1 MTSSFPPSPGGFPA
15 PPPEPGPP
23 PTLTSQVPVPTV
35 PAPYVF
41 QGAAAGQP
49 QSPAHRMKRS
59 GLEIAS
65 IVLTI
70 VALIVAAACL
80 GVPAVQGYGNE
91 YGFLYYGLVPILL
104 VIGLVMLIRR
114 RPTSMVLAAALPL
127 LMLVRGLFWS
137 HIYSL
142 YSSAVD
148 PIYLSLMVSL
158 CVAGFITC
166 FAGARMFNGRPVSV
180 SCGLAVAEALGV
192 YALWQIIGMIVHISY
207 WGDSCFEIWF
217 NLVSGCDWI
226 YNRSFIDNHVVLLF
240 LIIATITSA
249 LSVVA
254 GLMKRSRI
262 FMVVTAVG
270 AVFSVFMP
278 IFYYFIFIFFH
289 HGFVIEAIMAAV
301 IVGAALFA
309 LALMPLRRSGAEW
322 FAGRWEPRVRQPVSH
337 QVAFVAV
344 PVAGQYA
351 GQYAG
356 GQPAPVV
363 GAPVSPQVA
372 ALLPSTAPTFWISFF
387 FGLFGL
393 IPMSMANSMAARLGA
408 VTNQYNHAFLKGWLI
423 GMAAWIACYVL
434 VFVLIMSSG
443 Y

>member
-1 MTSSFPPSPGGFPA
+1 MTSSFPPPPGGFPA

-23 PTLTSQVPVPTV
+23 PALTSQVPVPMAPV
-35 PAPYVF
+35 PYAF

-65 IVLTI
+65 IVLTV

-91 YGFLYYGLVPILL
+91 YGFLYYGLVPVLL

-148 PIYLSLMVSL
+148 PIYLSLMVFL
-158 CVAGFITC
+158 CVVGFITC

-192 YALWQIIGMIVHISY
+192 YALWQIIGMIIHISEWMY
-207 WGDSCFEIWF
+207 SCFEKWF
-217 NLVSGCDWI
+217 TLISGCNEI
-226 YNRSFIDNHVVLLF
+226 YYESFIDYPIILLF
-240 LIIATITSA
+240 LVIVIVAST
-249 LSVVA
+249 LSVVV
-254 GLMKRSRI
+254 GLLKRSRVLMI
-262 FMVVTAVG
+262 VAAAGASFFVVVST
-270 AVFSVFMP
+270 
-278 IFYYFIFIFFH
+278 FYYFILILFH
-289 HGFVIEAIMAAV
+289 SGFVMEIFMEAV
-301 IVGAALFA
+301 IVSAALFA
-309 LALMPLRRSGAEW
+309 LALMPLRRSAADW
-322 FAGRWEPRVRQPVSH
+322 FAGRWEPRVRQPASH
-337 QVAFVAV
+337 QVAFVAA
-344 PVAGQYA
+344 PVAGQYP
-351 GQYAG
+351 G

-434 VFVLIMSSG
+434 VFVLIVSSG

>member
-1 MTSSFPPSPGGFPA
+1 MTSSFPPPTGGFPA
-15 PPPEPGPP
+15 PPPEPGLP
-23 PTLTSQVPVPTV
+23 PTLTSQVPVPMA

-49 QSPAHRMKRS
+49 PSPAHRMKRS

-65 IVLTI
+65 IVLTV

-104 VIGLVMLIRR
+104 AIGLIMLIRR

-127 LMLVRGLFWS
+127 LTLVRELFW
-137 HIYSL
+137 L
-142 YSSAVD
+142 YTGA
-148 PIYLSLMVSL
+148 IYLFLMMASL
-158 CVAGFITC
+158 CVVGFITC

-180 SCGLAVAEALGV
+180 SCGLAVAEALGA
-192 YALWQIIGMIVHISY
+192 YALWQTIGMIFHISD
-207 WGDSCFEIWF
+207 WRDSCFEIWF
-217 NLVSGCDWI
+217 HLISSCNWI
-226 YNRSFIDNHVVLLF
+226 YGVLFIDHPIVLLF
-240 LIIATITSA
+240 LIIVIVASI
-249 LSVVA
+249 LSVVT
-254 GLMKRSRI
+254 GLLKRSRVLMI
-262 FMVVTAVG
+262 VAAAGASFFVVVST
-270 AVFSVFMP
+270 
-278 IFYYFIFIFFH
+278 FYYFILILFH
-289 HGFVIEAIMAAV
+289 SGFVVEIFMEAV

-309 LALMPLRRSGAEW
+309 LALMPLRRSAADW
-322 FAGRWEPRVRQPVSH
+322 FAGRWEPRVRQPASH
-337 QVAFVAV
+337 QVAFVAA
-344 PVAGQYA
+344 PVAGQYP
-351 GQYAG
+351 G
-356 GQPAPVV
+356 GRPAPVV

-434 VFVLIMSSG
+434 VFVLIVSSG

>member
-1 MTSSFPPSPGGFPA
+1 MTSSFPPPTGGFPA
-15 PPPEPGPP
+15 PPPEPGLP
-23 PTLTSQVPVPTV
+23 PTLTSQVPVPMA

-49 QSPAHRMKRS
+49 PSPAHRMKRS

-65 IVLTI
+65 IVLTV

-104 VIGLVMLIRR
+104 AIGLIMLIRR

-127 LMLVRGLFWS
+127 LTLVRELFW
-137 HIYSL
+137 L
-142 YSSAVD
+142 YTGA
-148 PIYLSLMVSL
+148 IYLFLMMASL
-158 CVAGFITC
+158 CVVGFITC

-180 SCGLAVAEALGV
+180 SCGLAVAEALGA
-192 YALWQIIGMIVHISY
+192 YALWQTIGMIFHISD
-207 WGDSCFEIWF
+207 WRDSCFEIWF
-217 NLVSGCDWI
+217 HLISSCNWI
-226 YNRSFIDNHVVLLF
+226 YGVLFIDHPIVLLF
-240 LIIATITSA
+240 LIIAIVASI
-249 LSVVA
+249 LSVVT
-254 GLMKRSRI
+254 GLLKRSRVLMI
-262 FMVVTAVG
+262 VAAAGASFFVVVST
-270 AVFSVFMP
+270 
-278 IFYYFIFIFFH
+278 FYYFILILFH
-289 HGFVIEAIMAAV
+289 SGFVVEIFMEAV

-309 LALMPLRRSGAEW
+309 LALMPLRRSAADW
-322 FAGRWEPRVRQPVSH
+322 FAGRWEPRVRQPASH
-337 QVAFVAV
+337 QVAFVAA
-344 PVAGQYA
+344 PVAGQYP
-351 GQYAG
+351 G

-434 VFVLIMSSG
+434 VFVLIVSSG

>member
-1 MTSSFPPSPGGFPA
+1 MTSSFPPPTGGFPA
-15 PPPEPGPP
+15 PPPEPGLP
-23 PTLTSQVPVPTV
+23 PTLTSQVPVPMA

-49 QSPAHRMKRS
+49 PSPAHRMKRS

-65 IVLTI
+65 IVLTV

-104 VIGLVMLIRR
+104 AIGLIMLIRR

-127 LMLVRGLFWS
+127 LTLVRELFW
-137 HIYSL
+137 L
-142 YSSAVD
+142 YTGA
-148 PIYLSLMVSL
+148 IYLFLMMASL
-158 CVAGFITC
+158 CVVGFITC

-180 SCGLAVAEALGV
+180 SCGLAVAEALGA
-192 YALWQIIGMIVHISY
+192 YALWQTIGMIFHISD
-207 WGDSCFEIWF
+207 WRDSCFEIWF
-217 NLVSGCDWI
+217 HLISSCNWI
-226 YNRSFIDNHVVLLF
+226 YGVLFIDHPIVLLF
-240 LIIATITSA
+240 LIIVIVASI
-249 LSVVA
+249 LSVVT
-254 GLMKRSRI
+254 GLLKRSRVLMIVAAAGASFFVVVSTFYYVILILFHSGFVVEI
-262 FMVVTAVG
+262 FM
-270 AVFSVFMP
+270 
-278 IFYYFIFIFFH
+278 
-289 HGFVIEAIMAAV
+289 EAV

-309 LALMPLRRSGAEW
+309 LALMPLRRSAADW
-322 FAGRWEPRVRQPVSH
+322 FAGRWEPRVRQPASH
-337 QVAFVAV
+337 QVAFVAA
-344 PVAGQYA
+344 PVAGQYP
-351 GQYAG
+351 G

-434 VFVLIMSSG
+434 VFVLIVSSG

>member
-1 MTSSFPPSPGGFPA
+1 MTSSFPPPPGGFPA

-35 PAPYVF
+35 PAPYTF

-49 QSPAHRMKRS
+49 PSPAHRVKRS

-65 IVLTI
+65 IVLTV
-70 VALIVAAACL
+70 VALIIEVAL
-80 GVPAVQGYGNE
+80 TVFYWQSYGYDF
-91 YGFLYYGLVPILL
+91 YDPTPILL
-104 VIGLVMLIRR
+104 FVIGFAILVRR
-114 RPTSMVLAAALPL
+114 RPTSIVLAVALSS
-127 LMLVRGLFWS
+127 LFMMVS
-137 HIYSL
+137 VGQVV
-142 YSSAVD
+142 VD
-148 PIYLSLMVSL
+148 PVSL
-158 CVAGFITC
+158 LFTILCCPIGIITC

-180 SCGLAVAEALGV
+180 SCSLAVAEAFGV
-192 YALWQIIGMIVHISY
+192 YALRQIIRTFVQIAIFPNREDLCVNYIEWLTPVH
-207 WGDSCFEIWF
+207 
-217 NLVSGCDWI
+217 
-226 YNRSFIDNHVVLLF
+226 YNCLEGVPTINYFIGLLL
-240 LIIATITSA
+240 LIIMVVASI
-249 LSVVA
+249 LSVLA
-254 GLMKRSRI
+254 GLRKRSRVLMLMTTI
-262 FMVVTAVG
+262 G
-270 AVFSVFMP
+270 AVFPVFMAN
-278 IFYYFIFIFFH
+278 FYCAILAGFADVW
-289 HGFVIEAIMAAV
+289 GFVMITVAGIV
-301 IVGAALFA
+301 IFLA

-322 FAGRWEPRVRQPVSH
+322 FAGRWEPRVRQPASH
-337 QVAFVAV
+337 QVAFVAA
-344 PVAGQYA
+344 PVAGQYP
-351 GQYAG
+351 G

>member
-1 MTSSFPPSPGGFPA
+1 MTSSFPPPPGGFPA
-15 PPPEPGPP
+15 PPPEPGLPP
-23 PTLTSQVPVPTV
+23 ALTSQVPVPMAPV
-35 PAPYVF
+35 PYVF

-49 QSPAHRMKRS
+49 PSPAHRVKRS

-70 VALIVAAACL
+70 VALIIEVAL
-80 GVPAVQGYGNE
+80 TVVFYWQSYGYDF
-91 YGFLYYGLVPILL
+91 YDPTPILL
-104 VIGLVMLIRR
+104 FVIGFAILVRR
-114 RPTSMVLAAALPL
+114 RPTSIVLAVALSS
-127 LMLVRGLFWS
+127 LFMMVS
-137 HIYSL
+137 VGQVV
-142 YSSAVD
+142 VD
-148 PIYLSLMVSL
+148 PVSL
-158 CVAGFITC
+158 LFTILCCPIGIITC

-180 SCGLAVAEALGV
+180 SCSLAVAEAFGV
-192 YALWQIIGMIVHISY
+192 YALRQIIRTFVQIAIFPNREDLCVNYIEWLTPVH
-207 WGDSCFEIWF
+207 
-217 NLVSGCDWI
+217 
-226 YNRSFIDNHVVLLF
+226 YNCLEGVPTINYFIGLLL
-240 LIIATITSA
+240 LIIMVVASI
-249 LSVVA
+249 LSVLA
-254 GLMKRSRI
+254 GLRKRSRVLMLMTTI
-262 FMVVTAVG
+262 G
-270 AVFSVFMP
+270 AVFPVFMAN
-278 IFYYFIFIFFH
+278 FYCAILAGFADVW
-289 HGFVIEAIMAAV
+289 GFVMITVAGIV
-301 IVGAALFA
+301 IFLA

-434 VFVLIMSSG
+434 VFVLIVSSG

>member
-1 MTSSFPPSPGGFPA
+1 MTSSFPPPTGGFPA
-15 PPPEPGPP
+15 PPPEPGLP
-23 PTLTSQVPVPTV
+23 PTLTSQVPVPMA

-49 QSPAHRMKRS
+49 PSPAHRMKRS

-65 IVLTI
+65 IVLTV

-104 VIGLVMLIRR
+104 AIGLIMLIRR

-127 LMLVRGLFWS
+127 LTLVRELFW
-137 HIYSL
+137 L
-142 YSSAVD
+142 YTGA
-148 PIYLSLMVSL
+148 IYLFLMMASL
-158 CVAGFITC
+158 CVVGFITC

-180 SCGLAVAEALGV
+180 SCGLAVAEALGA
-192 YALWQIIGMIVHISY
+192 YALWQTIGMIIHVSY
-207 WGDSCFEIWF
+207 WTDSCFEIWF
-217 NLVSGCDWI
+217 NLVSGCNVI
-226 YNRSFIDNHVVLLF
+226 YYESFIDYPIILLF
-240 LIIATITSA
+240 LVIVIVAST
-249 LSVVA
+249 LSVVV
-254 GLMKRSRI
+254 GLLKRSRVLMI
-262 FMVVTAVG
+262 VAAAGASFFVVVST
-270 AVFSVFMP
+270 
-278 IFYYFIFIFFH
+278 FYYFILILFH
-289 HGFVIEAIMAAV
+289 SGFVMEIFMEAV
-301 IVGAALFA
+301 IVSAALFA
-309 LALMPLRRSGAEW
+309 LALMPLRRSAADW
-322 FAGRWEPRVRQPVSH
+322 FAGRWEPRVRQPASH
-337 QVAFVAV
+337 QVAFVAA
-344 PVAGQYA
+344 PVAGQYP
-351 GQYAG
+351 G

>member
-1 MTSSFPPSPGGFPA
+1 MTSSFPPPTGGFPA
-15 PPPEPGPP
+15 PPPEPGLP
-23 PTLTSQVPVPTV
+23 PTLTSQVPVPMA

-49 QSPAHRMKRS
+49 PSPAHRMKRS

-65 IVLTI
+65 IVLTV

-104 VIGLVMLIRR
+104 AIGLIMLIRR

-127 LMLVRGLFWS
+127 LTLVRELFW
-137 HIYSL
+137 L
-142 YSSAVD
+142 YTGA
-148 PIYLSLMVSL
+148 IYLFLMMASL
-158 CVAGFITC
+158 CVVGFITC

-180 SCGLAVAEALGV
+180 SCGLAVAEALGA
-192 YALWQIIGMIVHISY
+192 YALWQTIGMIFHISD
-207 WGDSCFEIWF
+207 WRDSCFEIWF
-217 NLVSGCDWI
+217 HLISSCNWI
-226 YNRSFIDNHVVLLF
+226 YGVLFIDHPIVLLF
-240 LIIATITSA
+240 LIIVIVASI
-249 LSVVA
+249 LSVVT
-254 GLMKRSRI
+254 GLLKRSRVLMI
-262 FMVVTAVG
+262 VAAAGASFFVVVST
-270 AVFSVFMP
+270 
-278 IFYYFIFIFFH
+278 FYYFILILFH
-289 HGFVIEAIMAAV
+289 SGFVVEIFMEAV

-309 LALMPLRRSGAEW
+309 LALMPLRRSAADW
-322 FAGRWEPRVRQPVSH
+322 FAGRWEPRVRQPASH
-337 QVAFVAV
+337 QVAFVAA
-344 PVAGQYA
+344 PVAGQYP
-351 GQYAG
+351 G

-434 VFVLIMSSG
+434 VFVLIVSSG

>member
-1 MTSSFPPSPGGFPA
+1 MTSSFPPPPGGFPA

-35 PAPYVF
+35 PAPYTF

-49 QSPAHRMKRS
+49 PSPAHRMKRS

-65 IVLTI
+65 IVLTV

-127 LMLVRGLFWS
+127 LTLVRELFW
-137 HIYSL
+137 L
-142 YSSAVD
+142 YTGA
-148 PIYLSLMVSL
+148 IYLFLMMASL
-158 CVAGFITC
+158 CVVGFITC

-180 SCGLAVAEALGV
+180 SCGLAVAEALGA
-192 YALWQIIGMIVHISY
+192 YALWQTIGMIIHISD
-207 WGDSCFEIWF
+207 WRDSCFEIWF
-217 NLVSGCDWI
+217 NLVSGCNVI
-226 YNRSFIDNHVVLLF
+226 YYESFIDYPIILLF
-240 LIIATITSA
+240 LVIVIVAST
-249 LSVVA
+249 LSVVV
-254 GLMKRSRI
+254 GLLKRSRVLMI
-262 FMVVTAVG
+262 VAAAGASFFVVVST
-270 AVFSVFMP
+270 
-278 IFYYFIFIFFH
+278 FYYFILILFH
-289 HGFVIEAIMAAV
+289 SGFVMEIFMEAV
-301 IVGAALFA
+301 IVSAALFA